1 MDNNYITETL
11 FYIKFVNKY
20 NQFIFKEINQTD
32 ELYNEYYS
40 NKKNYYFMTF
50 ILTSGNKMK
59 KDVLRGNINEIL
71 IKNLICINSSG
82 FNMNVIG
89 VNLIYIDT
97 NLLIK
102 SNIEQ
107 PVEELS
113 IDVIT
118 NRIWTFRKYFKKYC
132 KFMKTYHSI
141 KEEENKVK
149 KFPKFMKHIKD
160 EQSKINLMIGFDY
173 LYKIIVELY
182 MNNNDFIRK
191 MNYNSIYVIALEN
204 CIMSHC
210 FLKKLDIENSQTND
224 LNDLKKDVEKNSLEK
239 LKKKYNVFCY
249 DAYFKNW
256 FDVCLLA
263 YQKLSFT
270 NLHINVP
277 EDENICSSK
286 IDYGVYFDY
295 SNNDNYYL
303 SVSSIN
309 IEIPTNIILRYFYS
323 FDKKYLTTKLN
334 YLYNLSTNKF
344 KKEDNLFSRTFG
356 SYISNPDNRKEINF
370 SNYESTVFNLPP
382 TDVNIE
388 HYNWMYFTSGIDR
401 VIQIDS
407 VVNKLSIVPK
417 LLGMFLKEFYELKRL
432 HLENMK
438 NLIDIK
444 NKDNVNVKKLPVRK
458 INDFNV
464 SQISYV

>member
-1 MDNNYITETL
+1 MDNNCITETL

-32 ELYNEYYS
+32 ELYNEYYT
-40 NKKNYYFMTF
+40 NKKNYYFITF
-50 ILTSGNKMK
+50 ILTSRNTMK
-59 KDVLRGNINEIL
+59 KDVLKGNIDEIL
-71 IKNLICINSSG
+71 KNNLTSINSSG

-89 VNLIYIDT
+89 VNLIYVNT

-113 IDVIT
+113 IDIIT
-118 NRIWTFRKYFKKYC
+118 NRIGTFRKYFKKYC

-141 KEEENKVK
+141 KEEETKVK

-160 EQSKINLMIGFDY
+160 EQNKINLMIGFDY

-182 MNNNDFIRK
+182 MNENDFIRK
-191 MNYNSIYVIALEN
+191 INYNSIYVIALEN
-204 CIMSHC
+204 CIMSNC
-210 FLKKLDIENSQTND
+210 FLNKLDIENSKTND
-224 LNDLKKDVEKNSLEK
+224 LNYLNKDIEKNSLEK

-270 NLHINVP
+270 NLRINLS
-277 EDENICSSK
+277 EDENMCLNN

-295 SNNDNYYL
+295 SKSDNYYL

-309 IEIPTNIILRYFYS
+309 VEIPTNIILRYFHS

-334 YLYNLSTNKF
+334 YLYNISMNNF

-370 SNYESTVFNLPP
+370 YNYESTVFNLPP

-417 LLGMFLKEFYELKRL
+417 LLRMFIKEFYELKIL
-432 HLENMK
+432 YLENMK
-438 NLIDIK
+438 NLIDI
-444 NKDNVNVKKLPVRK
+444 NDKDNVNVEKLPVK
-458 INDFNV
+458 KKNDYNV